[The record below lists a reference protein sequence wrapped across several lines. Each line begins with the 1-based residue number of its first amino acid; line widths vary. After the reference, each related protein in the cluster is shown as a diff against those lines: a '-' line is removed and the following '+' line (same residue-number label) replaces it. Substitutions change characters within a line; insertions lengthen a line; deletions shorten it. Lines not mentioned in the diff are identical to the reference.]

1 VLSTTVFE
9 ALYNFGSNQLNLES
23 ALMLDLRFLLLA
35 VAAPFAINANLRL
48 KDGLH
53 NPRRSEDQLMNLV

>member
-35 VAAPFAINANLRL
+35 EAAPFAINVLTCALTL
-48 KDGLH
+48 DEFDAGY
-53 NPRRSEDQLMNLV
+53 PVA